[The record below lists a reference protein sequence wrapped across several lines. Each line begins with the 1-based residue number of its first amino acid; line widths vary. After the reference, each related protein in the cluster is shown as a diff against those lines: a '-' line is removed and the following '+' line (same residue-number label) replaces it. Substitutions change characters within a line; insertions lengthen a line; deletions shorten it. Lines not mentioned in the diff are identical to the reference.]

1 MFDSMFL
8 MSCVCVCDL
17 ALGVQ
22 GSAGQSFG
30 CFMVSGMKTRVVG
43 EANDYVG
50 KGMAGGDI
58 SILPPAD
65 SAFDPQDAS
74 LVGNTCLY
82 GATGGRLFVNG
93 KAGKSPAAG
102 VCIIYRVVHHVLGC
116 V

>member
-1 MFDSMFL
+1 
-8 MSCVCVCDL
+8 
-17 ALGVQ
+17 
-22 GSAGQSFG
+22 
-30 CFMVSGMKTRVVG
+30 MVSGMKTRVVG

-102 VCIIYRVVHHVLGC
+102 CASCSGCASCIGLCIMHWDVHHVLGC
-116 V
+116 VFCIGMYMMHCMTYSDV

>member
-1 MFDSMFL
+1 
-8 MSCVCVCDL
+8 
-17 ALGVQ
+17 
-22 GSAGQSFG
+22 
-30 CFMVSGMKTRVVG
+30 MVSGMKTRVVG

-93 KAGKSPAAG
+93 KAGKSLAAECTEL
-102 VCIIYRVVHHVLGC
+102 CIMYRDVDHVLGC
-116 V
+116 A

>member
-1 MFDSMFL
+1 
-8 MSCVCVCDL
+8 
-17 ALGVQ
+17 
-22 GSAGQSFG
+22 
-30 CFMVSGMKTRVVG
+30 MVSGMKTRVVG

-93 KAGKSPAAG
+93 KAGKSLAAG
-102 VCIIYRVVHHVLGC
+102 CALCTGRCMMYWDVHDVPGCTAVVSNLC
-116 V
+116 M

>member
-1 MFDSMFL
+1 
-8 MSCVCVCDL
+8 VCDF

-93 KAGKSPAAG
+93 KAGKSFAAG
-102 VCIIYRVVHHVLGC
+102 CASCTGRCMMYWDVHDQDVRL
-116 V
+116 